1 MIPTMF
7 TTAVHVGR
15 PETGTPSIPSVPSID
30 LAVSY
35 RANDA
40 ATLHAMLAGEEPG
53 AAYSRYGSPTLEAF
67 EQAMVVLEGAGTAR
81 ACASGMAAVQLALL
95 LTGIQAGDTLL
106 ATQDCYGATFAVID
120 TVFRRL
126 GIQPI
131 FVDATDLAAVQDA
144 LVTFRPR
151 ALLIEPVS
159 NPLLKLCD
167 IATTADLVH
176 AHGAQLI
183 VDATFTTPYLLRPFE
198 QGADIVLHSVSKYI
212 GGHDDVL
219 GGIVLAKTEQAVELR
234 DLTIL
239 TGGLLGPQAAYLALR
254 GLRTLP
260 LRMREHCRNAALVAA
275 WLEQQPG
282 VARVFYPGLPSHPQH
297 ELATRM
303 FTNGYGGMVA
313 FELAQASE
321 AAVLHFLDG
330 LKLCLPVTTLG
341 GIASQILYP
350 ACSSHRTL
358 PPERR
363 RELGIGDGLLRLSVG
378 IEDPADIQSDLA
390 TALALAT

>member
-1 MIPTMF
+1 MSPTIF

-363 RELGIGDGLLRLSVG
+363 RELGIGDGLLRLSMG

>member
-1 MIPTMF
+1 MSRTMF
-7 TTAVHVGR
+7 TTAVHAGR

-35 RANDA
+35 RASDA

-67 EQAMVVLEGAGTAR
+67 EQAMIVLEGAGTAR

-95 LTGIQAGDTLL
+95 LTGIKAGDTLL
-106 ATQDCYGATFAVID
+106 AAQDCYGATFAVID
-120 TVFRRL
+120 TVFRHL

-131 FVDATDLAAVQDA
+131 FVDATDLAVVQDA

-151 ALLIEPVS
+151 ALLVEPMS
-159 NPLLKLCD
+159 NPLLRLCD
-167 IATTADLVH
+167 IAATADL
-176 AHGAQLI
+176 AHTHDAQLI

-198 QGADIVLHSVSKYI
+198 QGADIVIHSVSKYI

-219 GGIVLAKTEQAVELR
+219 GGIVLARVERAEDLR
-234 DLTIL
+234 NLIIL
-239 TGGLLGPQAAYLALR
+239 TGGLLGPQAAYLAMR

-260 LRMREHCRNAALVAA
+260 LRMREHCRNAASVAA

-282 VARVFYPGLPSHPQH
+282 IARVFYPGLPSHPQH
-297 ELATRM
+297 KLATRALS
-303 FTNGYGGMVA
+303 NGYGGMVA
-313 FELAQASE
+313 FELSQASE
-321 AAVLHFLDG
+321 TAVLRFLDA
-330 LKLCLPVTTLG
+330 LQLCLPVTTLG

-378 IEDPADIQSDLA
+378 IEDPADIQSDLE
-390 TALALAT
+390 TALTVIR

>member
-1 MIPTMF
+1 
-7 TTAVHVGR
+7 
-15 PETGTPSIPSVPSID
+15 
-30 LAVSY
+30 
-35 RANDA
+35 
-40 ATLHAMLAGEEPG
+40 
-53 AAYSRYGSPTLEAF
+53 
-67 EQAMVVLEGAGTAR
+67 
-81 ACASGMAAVQLALL
+81 
-95 LTGIQAGDTLL
+95 
-106 ATQDCYGATFAVID
+106 
-120 TVFRRL
+120 
-126 GIQPI
+126 
-131 FVDATDLAAVQDA
+131 
-144 LVTFRPR
+144 
-151 ALLIEPVS
+151 
-159 NPLLKLCD
+159 
-167 IATTADLVH
+167 
-176 AHGAQLI
+176 
-183 VDATFTTPYLLRPFE
+183 
-198 QGADIVLHSVSKYI
+198 
-212 GGHDDVL
+212 
-219 GGIVLAKTEQAVELR
+219 
-234 DLTIL
+234 
-239 TGGLLGPQAAYLALR
+239 
-254 GLRTLP
+254 
-260 LRMREHCRNAALVAA
+260 MREHCRNAALVAA